1 MQAIEAR
8 WDEIKETIRKEYDLS
23 DVSYHTWIEPLK
35 FFDVQ
40 DDVVIILITSNQ
52 SHALNYISSKYK
64 DFFRVTITEM
74 MDHYYEVSFILEKD
88 AKKDKSSSEDL
99 KSPYSST
106 FNINYE
112 NANLNPKYKFDT
124 FVVGSNNKFAHSA
137 CLAVAESPGDAY
149 NPLYIYGGAGL
160 GKTHLM
166 HSIGHFVL
174 EQNPD
179 MKVIYVTSES
189 FTNEVIE
196 SIRSG
201 NAAAMTKLRDKYR
214 TVDVLMIDDIQFI
227 IGKESTQEEF
237 FHTFNVLHAAGKQIV
252 LSSDKPPKEMET
264 LDERFRSRFEWGL
277 IADIQ
282 PPDYETRMA
291 ILKNK
296 VEMNGYKNISDNIL
310 EYIANN
316 VTYNVRELEGAL
328 NKISVYAELGNVTIT
343 EDLAKNILKDMIS
356 KETNVTITPD
366 LIINTVSEHL
376 NISVDDIK
384 SSKRSQ
390 DVANARQISMYLC
403 RKFTTKGLK
412 SIGDVFGGKDHSTVL
427 SNINKVDKRIESD
440 PEYAETIDVIIKK
453 LSPHS

>member
-1 MQAIEAR
+1 MRILQPFYNTSLACPQKTRYNANRILHAQGELMKKIAFFDIDGTLTSEIDGSIPVSAIEA
-8 WDEIKETIRKEYDLS
+8 IRAARANGNL
-23 DVSYHTWIEPLK
+23 
-35 FFDVQ
+35 
-40 DDVVIILITSNQ
+40 
-52 SHALNYISSKYK
+52 
-64 DFFRVTITEM
+64 M
-74 MDHYYEVSFILEKD
+74 FIN
-88 AKKDKSSSEDL
+88 
-99 KSPYSST
+99 T
-106 FNINYE
+106 GRCF
-112 NANLNPKYKFDT
+112 
-124 FVVGSNNKFAHSA
+124 
-137 CLAVAESPGDAY
+137 
-149 NPLYIYGGAGL
+149 
-160 GKTHLM
+160 
-166 HSIGHFVL
+166 
-174 EQNPD
+174 QN
-179 MKVIYVTSES
+179 VE
-189 FTNEVIE
+189 
-196 SIRSG
+196 
-201 NAAAMTKLRDKYR
+201 
-214 TVDVLMIDDIQFI
+214 
-227 IGKESTQEEF
+227 
-237 FHTFNVLHAAGKQIV
+237 
-252 LSSDKPPKEMET
+252 
-264 LDERFRSRFEWGL
+264 ERFRSRFEWGVP
-277 IADIQ
+277 IDIHA
-282 PPDYETRMA
+282 PDYETRMA